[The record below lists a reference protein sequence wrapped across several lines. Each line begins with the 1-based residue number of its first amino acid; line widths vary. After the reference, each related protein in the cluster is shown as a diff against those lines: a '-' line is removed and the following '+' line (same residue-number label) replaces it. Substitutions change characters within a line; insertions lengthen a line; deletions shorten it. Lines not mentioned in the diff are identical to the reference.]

1 MKAVAKYG
9 FGDKEV
15 EIRDVPE
22 PKMGP
27 GQVMVEVKATGVCGS
42 DVHMWR
48 NMQSWEITL
57 PLVLGHEFAGVI
69 VDVGGDVTGWE
80 VGDRVAVETAAE
92 VCDACVYCLSGNYNL
107 CPNRLGYGAL
117 ADGSMTS
124 YVAARPQI
132 LHRVPDNVPDEHA
145 ALTEPICV
153 AYNALVEKTAM
164 KPGDLVVIQGPGP
177 IGIMALQIARIR
189 GAGALVVLGTDADA
203 KRMEVAAELG
213 ADYTLNIQ
221 RDDPVALIESL
232 GDGFGA
238 DLVIDATG
246 VSKAL
251 QQSMEL
257 VRPNGRITKIG
268 WGPQPLDFSLD
279 PLVAKAVTLPGHL
292 QPPLPHLGASPDP
305 ALHGPGQPRARH
317 RRHLPPGRLG
327 RGLRKHGARRQRE
340 IGPPSG
346 RLTRGTHAQ
355 SVGDVSEAAHGPPDD
370 KTQRHAG
377 TDMGDRASLPRP
389 GPLERGRVSV
399 AGYQSSD
406 RILPRSVGDPANANP
421 VASATGH
428 CPF

>member
-1 MKAVAKYG
+1 MKAVAKFG

-22 PKMGP
+22 PQMGS

-69 VDVGGDVTGWE
+69 IDVGDDVSGWE
-80 VGDRVAVETAAE
+80 IGDRVAVETAAE
-92 VCDACVYCLSGNYNL
+92 VCDACVYCLSGDYNL

-117 ADGSMTS
+117 ADGSMTR

-189 GAGALVVLGTDADA
+189 GAGTLVVLGTDADA

-221 RDDPVALIESL
+221 RDNPMALIESL
-232 GDGFGA
+232 GDAFGA

-251 QQSMEL
+251 QQSLEL

-279 PLVAKAVTLPGHL
+279 PLVGKAVTLQGTFSHL
-292 QPPLPHLGASPDP
+292 YPTWERVLTLLST
-305 ALHGPGQPRARH
+305 GQVNLAPV
-317 RRHLPPGRLG
+317 
-327 RGLRKHGARRQRE
+327 
-340 IGPPSG
+340 IGG
-346 RLTRGTHAQ
+346 IY
-355 SVGDVSEAAHGPPDD
+355 
-370 KTQRHAG
+370 
-377 TDMGDRASLPRP
+377 
-389 GPLERGRVSV
+389 PLEDWEEAFESMEQGENVKSV
-399 AGYQSSD
+399 LRLDA
-406 RILPRSVGDPANANP
+406 
-421 VASATGH
+421 
-428 CPF
+428 